1 MAKRHTPTDTYTTS
15 VHVTREVEKA
25 LKAEQA
31 RRVIQGKE
39 KPTISALATELLSGA
54 ILAL

>member
-1 MAKRHTPTDTYTTS
+1 MATKSAPSDTYTTS
-15 VHVTREVEKA
+15 VHVAREVEQA

-31 RRVIQGKE
+31 RRVLRGEK

-54 ILAL
+54 VLAL